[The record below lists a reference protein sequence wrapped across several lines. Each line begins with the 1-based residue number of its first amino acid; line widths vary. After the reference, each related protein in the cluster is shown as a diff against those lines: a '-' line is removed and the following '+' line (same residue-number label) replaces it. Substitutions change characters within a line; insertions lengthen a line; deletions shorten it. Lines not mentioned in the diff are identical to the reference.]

1 MARQRLTVTYEDAL
15 LFEAAEGGPLRYS
28 NWRQRVWSPAT
39 RAAGRPEAGF
49 HDLRRVAATALVL
62 EGVDVRT
69 AQSRLG
75 HSDPRMT
82 LGLYAQVVQAADRDA
97 ADAVATRFFDSAT
110 RDRRAMELHE
120 EKDKAA
126 HPA

>member
-1 MARQRLTVTYEDAL
+1 
-15 LFEAAEGGPLRYS
+15 
-28 NWRQRVWSPAT
+28 VWSPAT
-39 RAAGRPEAGF
+39 KAAARPEAGF
-49 HDLRRVAATALVL
+49 HDLRRVAAASLVL

-82 LGLYAQVVQAADRDA
+82 LGLYAQVVQAADRKA
-97 ADAVATRFFDSAT
+97 AEAVGARFFQAAT
-110 RDRRAMELHE
+110 RDKRAMEISE
-120 EKDKAA
+120 ENKSRPA